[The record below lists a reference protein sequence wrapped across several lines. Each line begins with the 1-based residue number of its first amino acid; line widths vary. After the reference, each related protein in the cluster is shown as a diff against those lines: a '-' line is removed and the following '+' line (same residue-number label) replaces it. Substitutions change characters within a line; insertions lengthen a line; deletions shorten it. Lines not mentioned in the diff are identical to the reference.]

1 MPVALDAPAPQ
12 CSLLKIGV
20 LLGSLH
26 GLWSRR
32 MAADLPH
39 RSAILGT
46 AQISCVLA
54 TYPYGD
60 HNDLPQESKKA
71 LQNPRT
77 GLSKLHSAPGERRLF
92 LQHAFAC

>member
-1 MPVALDAPAPQ
+1 MLTAKNSCAFRLSAWAVEQEDG
-12 CSLLKIGV
+12 CY
-20 LLGSLH
+20 
-26 GLWSRR
+26 
-32 MAADLPH
+32 LPH
-39 RSAILGT
+39 RSAISGA

-54 TYPYGD
+54 VYPYGD

-77 GLSKLHSAPGERRLF
+77 GLSKLHLAPGERKLF